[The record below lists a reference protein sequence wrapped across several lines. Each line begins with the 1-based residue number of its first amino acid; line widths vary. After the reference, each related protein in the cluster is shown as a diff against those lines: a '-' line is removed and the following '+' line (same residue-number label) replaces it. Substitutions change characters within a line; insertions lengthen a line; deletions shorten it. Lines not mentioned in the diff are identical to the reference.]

1 MSRLLTPVLVGVLLL
16 TLVGCTGQVE
26 ETPAPD
32 LESIAPLISVTGKVL
47 PAQRST
53 LSTQSSGIVAEVL
66 VEPGDRVAAGDVLV
80 RLDATDAT
88 LALRQAEAVLHS
100 AQAQLAL
107 LEGGARAEEVAVSEA
122 QIEAAG
128 ALLSQAVAEKGQ
140 FEAGTLEADIA
151 AAEAQLAAVQ
161 AEQRAAL
168 EAHDQTMKCYDVTLP
183 DGQTKNVC
191 PALGTLEEQARF
203 NLHAADQAVAAAQAR
218 LDALVGSV
226 QDRERTVS
234 SAVWAAAAQRNVAQA
249 QLALLEAGPRA
260 EEIAVAEAAV
270 EQALVTRDSTQVAL
284 DRCQIHAPFDG
295 TIGAVNVRLGEFASV
310 GQALVTLGDLNTLRI
325 ETTDLDE
332 IDVAQVAQGQEVAVT
347 LDALPDRTFVGHVV
361 RISPM
366 SEPGAGGV
374 NYTTYVELSETVPE
388 MRWGMTAFVDIQT
401 TR

>member
-1 MSRLLTPVLVGVLLL
+1 
-16 TLVGCTGQVE
+16 
-26 ETPAPD
+26 
-32 LESIAPLISVTGKVL
+32 
-47 PAQRST
+47 
-53 LSTQSSGIVAEVL
+53 
-66 VEPGDRVAAGDVLV
+66 
-80 RLDATDAT
+80 
-88 LALRQAEAVLHS
+88 
-100 AQAQLAL
+100 
-107 LEGGARAEEVAVSEA
+107 
-122 QIEAAG
+122 
-128 ALLSQAVAEKGQ
+128 
-140 FEAGTLEADIA
+140 
-151 AAEAQLAAVQ
+151 
-161 AEQRAAL
+161 
-168 EAHDQTMKCYDVTLP
+168 LP

-260 EEIAVAEAAV
+260 EEVAVAEAAV